1 MMGWC
6 SIKIGF
12 EISSG
17 CDIINPVLE
26 MIREMQ
32 KYEKE
37 SISCL
42 YVHGNGD
49 GSVI

>member
-1 MMGWC
+1 MGWC

-26 MIREMQ
+26 NNDQ
-32 KYEKE
+32 
-37 SISCL
+37 
-42 YVHGNGD
+42 GD
-49 GSVI
+49 AKV

>member
-1 MMGWC
+1 MGWC

-17 CDIINPVLE
+17 YVIIRFGLKNND
-26 MIREMQ
+26 Q
-32 KYEKE
+32 GDAKNEKE
-37 SISCL
+37 SISCV
-42 YVHGNGD
+42 YVHSNGD